1 MEVLA
6 DYRRA
11 LQDGEQSALF
21 TQMKEEFQLLVQFV
35 DKLLAVIRHNRS
47 LKARKMQCKTGEPRI
62 VYEHDDLLRKLKKEV
77 LNFDSVNEV
86 EGATFIKELEQLY
99 REGKLNPEEYR
110 IIEEL
115 LLKKG

>member
-1 MEVLA
+1 M
-6 DYRRA
+6 
-11 LQDGEQSALF
+11 F
-21 TQMKEEFQLLVQFV
+21 
-35 DKLLAVIRHNRS
+35 IN
-47 LKARKMQCKTGEPRI
+47 
-62 VYEHDDLLRKLKKEV
+62 DDLLRKLKKEV